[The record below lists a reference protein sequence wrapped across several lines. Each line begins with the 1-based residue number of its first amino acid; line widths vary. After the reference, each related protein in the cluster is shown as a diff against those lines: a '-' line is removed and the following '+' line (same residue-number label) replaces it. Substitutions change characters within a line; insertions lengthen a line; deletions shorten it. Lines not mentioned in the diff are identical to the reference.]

1 MRLPDAVFARMVVDV
16 RSMIEAI
23 SPELKADLD
32 GVFLTGIAEQPNEIL
47 KCAMY
52 LCLGYLDLRD
62 PVRPVMRRRWLI
74 K

>member
-1 MRLPDAVFARMVVDV
+1 MNKLRKVFAEMPSEV
-16 RSMIEAI
+16 
-23 SPELKADLD
+23 KAALD
-32 GVFLTGIAEQPNEIL
+32 GDFLTAIAEQPNEIL

>member
-1 MRLPDAVFARMVVDV
+1 MPSEV
-16 RSMIEAI
+16 
-23 SPELKADLD
+23 KAALD
-32 GVFLTGIAEQPNEIL
+32 GDFLTAIAEQPNKIL

-52 LCLGYLDLRD
+52 LFLGYLDLRD

>member
-1 MRLPDAVFARMVVDV
+1 MNKLRKVFAEMPSEV
-16 RSMIEAI
+16 
-23 SPELKADLD
+23 KAALD
-32 GVFLTGIAEQPNEIL
+32 GDFLTAIAEQPNEIL

-52 LCLGYLDLRD
+52 LCLRYLDLRD